1 MNMETNKKRTRDDVR
16 KAFREFMQQK
26 REENE
31 AAIGRLKLYSEKRQA
46 GLI

>member
-1 MNMETNKKRTRDDVR
+1 METNKKRTRDDVR

-31 AAIGRLKLYSEKRQA
+31 AAINRLKLYSEKRQA

>member
-1 MNMETNKKRTRDDVR
+1 MFMEVTRKRTRDDVR

-31 AAIGRLKLYSEKRQA
+31 AAISRLKLYSEKRQA
-46 GLI
+46 GLV

>member
-1 MNMETNKKRTRDDVR
+1 METAKKRNRDDVR
-16 KAFREFMQQK
+16 KAFREFMRQK

-31 AAIGRLKLYSEKRQA
+31 AAISRLKLYSEKRQA